1 MYTGRIVADPP
12 SSYRNSGTTVIYSR
26 FSDSDTCAPVANTY
40 STNCD
45 SNAAL
50 SNVHPT
56 DRDTGSIKYPT
67 APADGAD
74 IPHRPGRQR
83 PIG

>member
-12 SSYRNSGTTVIYSR
+12 SSYRNSDTTVTYPR
-26 FSDSDTCAPVANTY
+26 FSNSDTCAAVANTY
-40 STNCD
+40 PTNCD
-45 SNAAL
+45 SLAAHSNARL
-50 SNVHPT
+50 T
-56 DRDTGSIKYPT
+56 T
-67 APADGAD
+67 PADSAD

>member
-1 MYTGRIVADPP
+1 MYTGRIVADSP
-12 SSYRNSGTTVIYSR
+12 SSYRNSGTTVTYPR

-40 STNCD
+40 PTNRD

-50 SNVHPT
+50 SNACH
-56 DRDTGSIKYPT
+56 T
-67 APADGAD
+67 APADSAD